1 LEYDQVFIPRFGE
14 RVRAPMRTLSFGMQL
29 QVFQID
35 ESICRLR
42 CAHFLGKMVETAL
55 FKQKRAQFH
64 NYSTFCCGFVE

>member
-1 LEYDQVFIPRFGE
+1 MEYDQVFIPRFGE

-55 FKQKRAQFH
+55 FKQ
-64 NYSTFCCGFVE
+64 